1 MRARV
6 VAGCGALV
14 TFVASCAVG
23 CGAANAGRP
32 SVETGKTDSSA
43 IPGAGFVGS
52 GKVSAIDGGTPS
64 GWLYTKGNKIYVSNG
79 SSTRSGAKS
88 GTPWMG
94 RGVNMDDL
102 YLCGFDN
109 NLQMARQTPN
119 AEDTLRKIVNELL
132 ATWHPTFV
140 RISLGMN
147 SWPTPASWTKNEP
160 AYKTPMTNVIRSIG
174 SHAGV
179 YVLVTL
185 RTEASMIGQDPENKE
200 ATAVPSRTANT
211 PDATTYPNGTDS
223 VYQALV
229 DTFANDAFVLFGVS
243 NEPGGNAITQE
254 ALVPAM
260 SHAVN
265 VIRAEE
271 DRLGVPHH
279 LVSVQGTRYS
289 AKIDF
294 YSRSPLPFDNVV
306 YEVHGYPPAPSDYT
320 YANIPVILGE
330 YGSLTDA
337 KTFYADVEAKQ
348 IPNLAWDFE
357 PYSDCHPD
365 LLTVNG
371 DATNL
376 VPSTWGT
383 TVRNYLTTH

>member
-1 MRARV
+1 MRARRIFACGGS
-6 VAGCGALV
+6 VAL
-14 TFVASCAVG
+14 VASCAIG
-23 CGAANAGRP
+23 CGAANAGQP
-32 SVETGKTDSSA
+32 SPETGGTDS
-43 IPGAGFVGS
+43 GAASDAGAVADA
-52 GKVSAIDGGTPS
+52 KVSAIDGGVPS
-64 GWLYTKGNKIYVSNG
+64 GWLYTSGNKIYVSNG
-79 SSTRSGAKS
+79 SGTRGPSG

-109 NLQMARQTPN
+109 NLQMATQTPT
-119 AEDTLRKIVNELL
+119 AEDALRTIVNGLM
-132 ATWHPTFV
+132 TSWRPTFV

-147 SWPTPASWTKNEP
+147 SWPTKSSWTKNDS
-160 AYKTPMTNVIRSIG
+160 AYKTPMTNVIRAIG
-174 SHAGV
+174 AHPGV

-185 RTEASMIGQDPENKE
+185 RTDASMVGQDPQNPE
-200 ATAVPSRTANT
+200 ATAVPSSASNT
-211 PDATTYPNGTDS
+211 PDSTTYPNGTDG

-229 DTFANDAFVLFGVS
+229 DSFSSDAFVVFGLS
-243 NEPGGNAITQE
+243 NEPGGNVITKE
-254 ALVPAM
+254 TLVPAM
-260 SHAVN
+260 SHAVGG
-265 VIRAEE
+265 IRAEE

-279 LVSVQGTRYS
+279 LVSVQGTGYS

-294 YSRSPLPFDNVV
+294 YAASPLPFDNVV
-306 YEVHGYPPAPSDYT
+306 YEVHGYPPAPADYT

-330 YGSLTDA
+330 YGSLTNSSA
-337 KTFYADVEAKQ
+337 FYADVESKQ

-365 LLTVNG
+365 LVTVNG

-383 TVRNYLTTH
+383 TVQTYLTTH